1 LRIREAPN
9 TYGFYGSGSET
20 LPSSF
25 PPDGEQE
32 ARLGEV
38 RPKKSVSPVPED
50 GVENGLTLLR
60 IWKTHAKRRR
70 HSPKHKSRLKIKIY
84 QYCGSGL
91 FITYHD
97 FYPSRIPD
105 PTTAKREKKKKC
117 PTIFCSHKYHKIES
131 YFSF

>member
-1 LRIREAPN
+1 LN
-9 TYGFYGSGSET
+9 TAILL
-20 LPSSF
+20 LP
-25 PPDGEQE
+25 
-32 ARLGEV
+32 ARWRSRGEV
-38 RPKKSVSPVPED
+38 SESPAQKIRFIVPED

-105 PTTAKREKKKKC
+105 PTTAKREKKKNVLQFFAAINITKLKVILVFELVKKKFE
-117 PTIFCSHKYHKIES
+117 PIYKEL
-131 YFSF
+131 